1 MKKNYLLGA
10 MAAGML
16 LFTACSND
24 EDIANVSGNDDATQ
38 AFVLKVASSG
48 DGVTTR
54 AGRPLESS
62 EAKQTIENVKIIVCE
77 GTAVKYVT
85 SVENWNTTGSA
96 IYNTNGRHGREKTIE
111 IPKESKLPAGITY
124 TVYAFGYSANSD
136 YDLDAITNAAV
147 DGTFNA
153 NTTLSFKTVGATN
166 KIGEEI
172 FAGSL
177 SLTVEAGKGFK
188 TPVVLNRQVA
198 GTFGYVKDIPY
209 IADGT
214 KLRLVAAAKNS
225 QLVLGQFG
233 NFDLEGNG
241 TGNDGHI
248 NYVVN
253 GTTAAADNVIYEIT
267 LTDWFKTIKDDD
279 NNGIIDAGD
288 NWETTNHTNYAN
300 GSAFAG
306 EFLIPFSKVTGTNT
320 FTLQLTKENDTVLRE
335 WSVKLPAGDGQ
346 LTEHDLYTW
355 NTNAFAQTKNT
366 DATDKY
372 NVVRNHLYGIGKRTL
387 DEPTV
392 PGENPDEPESLNT
405 KQELTLKV
413 NDNWE
418 VVHDMV
424 IE

>member
-62 EAKQTIENVKIIVCE
+62 EAKQSIENVKIIVCE
-77 GTAVKYVT
+77 GAAVKYVT
-85 SVENWNTTGSA
+85 SVSDWNKTGSTPYTA
-96 IYNTNGRHGREKTIE
+96 GGHGREKTIE
-111 IPKESKLPAGITY
+111 IPKESKLTPGTY
-124 TVYAFGYSANSD
+124 TVYAFGYSTGSD
-136 YDLDAITNAAV
+136 YDLKKITDIADGATS
-147 DGTFNA
+147 GTFDA
-153 NTTLSFKTVGATN
+153 NTTLSFKDAATN

-177 SLTVEAGKGFK
+177 SLTVTEGKGFK
-188 TPVVLNRQVA
+188 SPVVLNRQVA
-198 GTFGYVKDIPY
+198 GTFGYVKDIPF
-209 IADGT
+209 ITDGV
-214 KLRLVAAAKNS
+214 KLRLVASAKNS

-233 NFDLEGNG
+233 NFDLTGNG

-253 GTTAAADNVIYEIT
+253 GTGPVADKVIYDIT
-267 LTDWFKTIKDDD
+267 LTDWFTSIKDD
-279 NNGIIDAGD
+279 NNDGIIDAGA
-288 NWETTNHTNYAN
+288 NWKGNATKYAE

-306 EFLIPFSKVTGTNT
+306 EFLIPFSKQTGTNT
-320 FTLQLTKENDTVLRE
+320 FTLELTKTDNTVLRS
-335 WSVKLPAGDGQ
+335 WTVKLPTADGQ
-346 LTEHDLYTW
+346 LSSHDLYTW
-355 NTNAFAQTKNT
+355 NTDFVKTTNT
-366 DATDKY
+366 DTNTEY

-387 DEPTV
+387 DEPTN
-392 PGENPDEPESLNT
+392 PGTDPDEPESLNT
-405 KQELTLKV
+405 KQELTLRV

-418 VVHDMV
+418 VVHNMD

>member
-77 GTAVKYVT
+77 GAAVKYVT
-85 SVENWNTTGSA
+85 SVSDWNTTGSTA
-96 IYNTNGRHGREKTIE
+96 YTTSGHGREKTIE
-111 IPKESKLPAGITY
+111 IPKESKLPAGKTY
-124 TVYAFGYSANSD
+124 TVYAFGYSDNSD
-136 YDLDAITNAAV
+136 YDLTTITDAAV
-147 DGTFNA
+147 NGTFDA
-153 NTTLSFKTVGATN
+153 NTTLSFKTGATN

-209 IADGT
+209 IANGT

-233 NFDLEGNG
+233 NFNLEENG
-241 TGNDGHI
+241 TGNTGHI

-253 GTTAAADNVIYEIT
+253 GTAAAADKLIYEIT
-267 LTDWFKTIKDDD
+267 LTDWFKDIKDDD
-279 NNGIIDAGD
+279 NNGIIDAD
-288 NWETTNHTNYAN
+288 TNWKGNATNYAP

-306 EFLIPFSKVTGTNT
+306 EFLIPFSKVAGTNT
-320 FTLQLTKENDTVLRE
+320 FTLQLTKADDTVLRE
-335 WSVKLPAGDGQ
+335 WSVKLPTGDGQ

-355 NTNAFAQTKNT
+355 GSSFASKKNE
-366 DATDKY
+366 DATGEY

-392 PGENPDEPESLNT
+392 PGKDPDEPESLNT
-405 KQELTLKV
+405 KQELTLRV

-418 VVHDMV
+418 VVHNME